1 MLSRWLYILVF
12 QIFVSWSVRVTGLKC
27 FVGLGNTSTRNIQ
40 ELVECPAKK
49 YYVCVKMYGGG
60 MGDQIQRYCEKI
72 KREDYNEL
80 LDIEEKNFR
89 ITKSTQIP
97 LYQIPLVS
105 HQSIM
110 DGMSLFAFA
119 LWINV
124 MDQRPV
130 GPRVSIFFRVI
141 MAEEANPAVQRKRP
155 FRKFV
160 YRGVDLD
167 QLLDQSNK
175 ELMELFPCRIRR
187 KYVRGLKRKQ
197 LTLMMKLRKKKK
209 ECLPMEK
216 PDVVKTHLRNMVVVP
231 EMTGSIV
238 GVYNGKTF
246 NQVEIKPEMIG
257 HYLGEFSITYK
268 PVKHGRPVQLNVAV
282 KLEIRL
288 FRLLALSIDYRRVR
302 SPTMRSTSCLSTERL
317 IKQETQIKNEK
328 ILLLEKDKVKTL
340 SQILEK
346 IDTTLIPTCVNVYK
360 EEKCLIY
367 YGMKIESDTPKIKF
381 NLTIKDDLT
390 YTMKIGKFKIPRNQV
405 LEICPHSNIDKIS
418 QQYEISPLDEN
429 ILSAN
434 LLEPHYE
441 IETQVNVEDMQ
452 YESSN
457 LDEKMIPPSL
467 LEPHCEIETEIDDDE
482 TQHETLNLDE
492 KIKPPILLGLLH
504 PKIETDGLS

>member
-1 MLSRWLYILVF
+1 MLCCCPGCKS
-12 QIFVSWSVRVTGLKC
+12 G
-27 FVGLGNTSTRNIQ
+27 TR
-40 ELVECPAKK
+40 
-49 YYVCVKMYGGG
+49 
-60 MGDQIQRYCEKI
+60 
-72 KREDYNEL
+72 
-80 LDIEEKNFR
+80 
-89 ITKSTQIP
+89 
-97 LYQIPLVS
+97 
-105 HQSIM
+105 
-110 DGMSLFAFA
+110 
-119 LWINV
+119 
-124 MDQRPV
+124 
-130 GPRVSIFFRVI
+130 
-141 MAEEANPAVQRKRP
+141 
-155 FRKFV
+155 
-160 YRGVDLD
+160 YRGKKKQKIEAIKNRAKVSFHKLPKDLEILSTWLRRIPRKNWKPNNNTRICSNHFDPSCFIIERVD
-167 QLLDQSNK
+167 SNS
-175 ELMELFPCRIRR
+175 
-187 KYVRGLKRKQ
+187 
-197 LTLMMKLRKKKK
+197 TRKKKGGNLK
-209 ECLPMEK
+209 HQRLK
-216 PDVVKTHLRNMVVVP
+216 PDAIPTMFPNLP
-231 EMTGSIV
+231 S
-238 GVYNGKTF
+238 
-246 NQVEIKPEMIG
+246 
-257 HYLGEFSITYK
+257 YLST
-268 PVKHGRPVQLNVAV
+268 PA
-282 KLEIRL
+282 
-288 FRLLALSIDYRRVR
+288 
-302 SPTMRSTSCLSTERL
+302 PTMRSTSCLSTERL

-418 QQYEISPLDEN
+418 QVHNILVFLNTYPHQPDKIHVTEGLLEILNEYLSTSSPNTHLESIREQLYLHPTHKNGRKYSTKLLDAAVLWQNMCPALYNQILASGLLILPTVQHIRRIKRSVKAEVNLNKIQQYEISPLDEN